1 MKKLCIAGLLAFS
14 LLQTTS
20 INAQSNQKLIEI
32 AQEFTYN
39 KDNQIDYNEFFEMM
53 KRDLK

>member
-1 MKKLCIAGLLAFS
+1 MKAIL
-14 LLQTTS
+14 TS
-20 INAQSNQKLIEI
+20 DELKIPDAEIDRLIKEVD
-32 AQEFTYN
+32 FN